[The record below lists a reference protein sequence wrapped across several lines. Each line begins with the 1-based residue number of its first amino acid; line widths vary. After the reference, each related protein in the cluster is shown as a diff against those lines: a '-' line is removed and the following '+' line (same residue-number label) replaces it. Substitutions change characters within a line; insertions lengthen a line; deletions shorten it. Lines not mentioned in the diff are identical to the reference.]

1 MVWETVRRQQR
12 WRVIRALRCQ
22 WDTCLDCRWAFRS
35 LGAHGARVSCSG
47 WLLHLN
53 RRREPG
59 EDRGF
64 GKAQWSVRS
73 VDEKSEGRKT
83 NEDEDVKKIEIVALC
98 GFVLST

>member
-1 MVWETVRRQQR
+1 MVWETVRLQQLL
-12 WRVIRALRCQ
+12 RVIRALRCQ

-64 GKAQWSVRS
+64 GKAQRRVRSVVDEEPKS

-83 NEDEDVKKIEIVALC
+83 NEDLDVKN
-98 GFVLST
+98 